1 MSTQLLSRFEAETPK
16 FIQFS
21 QLTGRSQAQL
31 ENKRFFAAYV
41 LIEYN
46 QFGGVKKEILLIAD
60 SEIQAQKYE
69 REFPAYQLIVG
80 IPRAINSPAQLQA
93 LKSEKVG
100 PAFNSIQK
108 PAHLDS
114 DYSSVAADNSFT
126 VTPKFAINERVLVLK
141 KWFLIEIK
149 NYTFEVIGDPKK
161 TGLTLLYVDS
171 DGDKYYEDELR
182 SNLDECRMCE
192 ELTVYKNECVVCGWE
207 NHPGQMP
214 EEQIPH
220 PSMSAAERNG
230 HFGPAWRK

>member
-80 IPRAINSPAQLQA
+80 IPRAINSLAQLQA

-108 PAHLDS
+108 PAHSQPITTNPDGSILLR
-114 DYSSVAADNSFT
+114 
-126 VTPKFAINERVLVLK
+126 PKFQIGETVLVVAGVSWAK
-141 KWFLIEIK
+141 IEGYMIYK
-149 NYTFEVIGDPKK
+149 GEILY
-161 TGLTLLYVDS
+161 LTDS
-171 DGDKYYEDELR
+171 GELR
-182 SNLDECRMCE
+182 ADEAKAQIELEFCPKCGEQAVLDDHCHD
-192 ELTVYKNECVVCGWE
+192 CGADAQDEPAWSG
-207 NHPGQMP
+207 NDAVM
-214 EEQIPH
+214 PH
-220 PSMSAAERNG
+220 PSMSIYERN
-230 HFGPAWRK
+230 HHTFPDWRK